1 MSDKSTSKY
10 ISLILR
16 HKPEVIGISLDEH
29 GWAVVDE
36 LIKGVN
42 KTHPLDMESLE
53 RIVAEDEKQR
63 YSFNEDKT
71 LIRANQGHS
80 IPVDV
85 ELPEVNP
92 PDVLYHGTGH
102 KYKDSIDELGLIP
115 KTRLYVHLSGDIET
129 ARKVGQRHGKP
140 VIYTVDAAAMH
151 ADGYRFF
158 RSVNGVWLTK
168 RVPKEYLSV
177 NEE

>member
-1 MSDKSTSKY
+1 MGDKSTSKY

-16 HKPEVIGISLDEH
+16 HRPEVIGISLDEH
-29 GWAVVDE
+29 GWAVVEE
-36 LIKGVN
+36 LIRGVN
-42 KTHPLDMESLE
+42 KTHPLDMEALE

-85 ELPEVNP
+85 ELPEVIP

-115 KTRLYVHLSGDIET
+115 KTRLYVHLSGDVET

>member
-16 HKPEVIGISLDEH
+16 HKPETIGINLDEH
-29 GWAVVDE
+29 GWANVEE
-36 LIKGVN
+36 LIEGVN
-42 KTHPLDMESLE
+42 KTHRLNMETLE

-85 ELPEVNP
+85 ELPVVIP
-92 PDVLYHGTGH
+92 PDVLYHGTGVN
-102 KYKDSIDELGLIP
+102 YKDSIEAQGLIP
-115 KTRLYVHLSGDIET
+115 KSRLYVHLSGDVET
-129 ARKVGQRHGKP
+129 AKKVGQRHGKP
-140 VIYTVDAAAMH
+140 IIYTVDAVAMH
-151 ADGYRFF
+151 ADGYTFY

-168 RVPKEYLSV
+168 LVPRKYLSV
-177 NEE
+177 KE